1 MNRTIKI
8 IISVV
13 LCVWIFA
20 MGLELGAYRER
31 KAINATLSG
40 NNPVSSATT
49 TTKPSNNNIVIETPS
64 STQPQTSEA
73 QKPADDTTTTAPS
86 ETTETT
92 ESTKPTEENQP
103 ASTIPQTNEEIAAAF
118 NKAMNATKHS
128 TKSCNAVK
136 NTDVKIQVTD
146 CSVPSLTG
154 MVNSIAQRF
163 TGPETAEYSFVDG
176 KATTSDGEITI
187 NNDFP
192 PSNRDTA
199 LDAGGIAK
207 ASAEP
212 YGDGGYKLSITLIP
226 ETSSLG
232 NEPKYHAN
240 TVGYL
245 DIEGLGISG
254 VTFTEA
260 NFTYPGATVIIS
272 VNGDGLVEK
281 YDCTLPMS
289 GTGAGSIKIASA
301 SATLEGSSTE
311 NWQFTW
317 L

>member
-40 NNPVSSATT
+40 NNPASSTTT
-49 TTKPSNNNIVIETPS
+49 TTKPSNDNIVIETPS
-64 STQPQTSEA
+64 ATQPQTSETS
-73 QKPADDTTTTAPS
+73 KPDDTTAAPS
-86 ETTETT
+86 GSTE
-92 ESTKPTEENQP
+92 PTEEKKP
-103 ASTIPQTNEEIAAAF
+103 ASTVPQTNEEIAAAF

-146 CSVPSLTG
+146 CSVSSLTG

-187 NNDFP
+187 NDDFP
-192 PSNRDTA
+192 PSGRDTT

-245 DIEGLGISG
+245 DLEGLGISG

-260 NFTYPGATVIIS
+260 NFTYPGATVTIC
-272 VNGDGLVEK
+272 VNGDGLVET

-289 GTGAGSIKIASA
+289 GTGAGNIKIASA
-301 SATLEGSSTE
+301 SATLEGTSTE

>member
-40 NNPVSSATT
+40 NNTVSSTTT
-49 TTKPSNNNIVIETPS
+49 TTKPSNDNIVIETPS
-64 STQPQTSEA
+64 TTQPQTSEP
-73 QKPADDTTTTAPS
+73 QKADESTTAAPAGS
-86 ETTETT
+86 TE
-92 ESTKPTEENQP
+92 PTEENKP
-103 ASTIPQTNEEIAAAF
+103 ASTVPQTNEEIAAAF

-128 TKSCNAVK
+128 TRSCNAVK

-146 CSVPSLTG
+146 CSVSSLTG

-163 TGPETAEYSFVDG
+163 TGPETVEYSFVDG

-187 NNDFP
+187 NDDFP
-192 PSNRDTA
+192 PSSRDTA

-212 YGDGGYKLSITLIP
+212 YGDGGYKLSITLVS

-260 NFTYPGATVIIS
+260 NFTYPGATVIIC